1 MQRQSACKHYVK
13 VRADHLLNG
22 HIRPLMFRTEDGPA
36 VLIDA
41 VEDEREAPA
50 LKAGGQGTRYVCRIG
65 EQRVYLF
72 HDEPMWFIEA
82 DQEQAARLWSEHTP
96 EG

>member
-22 HIRPLMFRTEDGPA
+22 RVKPLMFRTEDGPT
-36 VLIDA
+36 VIIDA

-50 LKAGGQGTRYVCRIG
+50 LKAGGPGHAVSLPGGR
-65 EQRVYLF
+65 
-72 HDEPMWFIEA
+72 EA
-82 DQEQAARLWSEHTP
+82 CIPFS
-96 EG
+96 